1 MAKNVNAKADI
12 ERLHSRGI
20 TELKLHP
27 GDAVTPLARDSAIEL
42 GVKIYAAGEEAPA
55 TAAVA
60 PAPAPAAFAPMGAPN
75 MEDIVKAVLEQ
86 IQKAGGM
93 QPCPVPDVY
102 GSRPAA
108 LKLVPIGKDMVLDPY
123 DLNDPK
129 TGALLT
135 PPEIDFRLTDVVT
148 VGDGSSIGAGFMS
161 WRKGAFEWTL
171 TYDEMDYIVEGV
183 MEITCE
189 GRTLVAYA
197 GDVCFIP
204 AGSHVRWATPSWVK
218 IYYVTF
224 PSTGEY

>member
-1 MAKNVNAKADI
+1 
-12 ERLHSRGI
+12 
-20 TELKLHP
+20 
-27 GDAVTPLARDSAIEL
+27 
-42 GVKIYAAGEEAPA
+42 
-55 TAAVA
+55 
-60 PAPAPAAFAPMGAPN
+60 

-108 LKLVPIGKDMVLDPY
+108 LKLVSIPKDFELEPY
-123 DLNDPK
+123 ELRDPK
-129 TGALLT
+129 SGVLLT

-161 WRKGAFEWTL
+161 WRKGGFEWTL
-171 TYDEMDYIVEGV
+171 TYDEMDYIEEGI

-189 GRTLVAYA
+189 GRKLTAYP
-197 GDVCFIP
+197 GDVVFIP
-204 AGSHVRWATPSWVK
+204 AGSHVKWETPSWVK